1 MTSPANS
8 DPASVNDATSTRSFT
23 ELPSARIP
31 TQHGEFTAYAFA
43 NDGSARGQA
52 REHLVCVWGDLADGA
67 SGDGD
72 IASGTSGGA
81 AGDIADGEAGGE
93 PVLVRVHSE
102 CITGDVLGSQRCDCG
117 KQLDMAME
125 IIGTAGRGVL
135 LYLRD
140 HEGRGIGLRH
150 KLQAYRLQDD
160 GRDTVDANLHQGF
173 PADARQYGV
182 AAEILG
188 QLGVSRIRL
197 LTNNP
202 SKIDQ
207 LSELGIE
214 VLERV
219 PLETVPSHENID
231 YLRAKRDRLGHLLSS
246 L

>member
-8 DPASVNDATSTRSFT
+8 DPASAKSIT

-31 TQHGEFTAYAFA
+31 TRHGEFTAYAFA
-43 NDGSARGQA
+43 NHGSA
-52 REHLVCVWGDLADGA
+52 REHLVCVWGDISDGNL
-67 SGDGD
+67 S
-72 IASGTSGGA
+72 S
-81 AGDIADGEAGGE
+81 E
-93 PVLVRVHSE
+93 PILVRVHSE

-117 KQLDMAME
+117 QQLDMAME
-125 IIGTAGRGVL
+125 MIGTAGRGVL

-140 HEGRGIGLRH
+140 HEGRGIGLQH

-182 AAEILG
+182 AADILG
-188 QLGVSRIRL
+188 QLGVARIRL

-231 YLRAKRDRLGHLLSS
+231 YLKAKRDRLGHLLSS